1 MKRLGAVITAGILVL
16 LGACATAAP
25 APAAAPAR
33 ATSQGGIVIGTLQLE
48 GGPIG
53 PDGQQ
58 PGSRPIP
65 GTIQFTVGGQ
75 RPVTVRAGTAG
86 TFSVKLPAGIYAV
99 SGRSPRV
106 IEMSGGTSRQDPCS
120 QPLSVTVTARHT
132 STIALTC
139 IVP

>member
-1 MKRLGAVITAGILVL
+1 MKRLGAVIALGILML
-16 LGACATAAP
+16 LAACATAAPGPVAAP
-25 APAAAPAR
+25 APAAAP
-33 ATSQGGIVIGTLQLE
+33 GGVVTGTLQLE

-65 GTIQFTVGGQ
+65 GTIQFTVDGRG
-75 RPVTVRAGTAG
+75 PVTVRAGTAG
-86 TFSVKLPAGIYAV
+86 TFAVKLPAGTYDV

-106 IEMSGGTSRQDPCS
+106 IDVSGGTSRQVPCS
-120 QPLSVTVTARHT
+120 EPLSVTVTARHT